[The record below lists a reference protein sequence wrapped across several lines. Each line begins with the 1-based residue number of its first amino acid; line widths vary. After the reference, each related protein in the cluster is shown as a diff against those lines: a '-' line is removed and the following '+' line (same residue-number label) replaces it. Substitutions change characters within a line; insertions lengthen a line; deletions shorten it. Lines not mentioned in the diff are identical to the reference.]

1 MKRFLLNLLFMGLMV
16 PWMTQAQT
24 PTPATLP
31 YTCGFEDT
39 VENAAWTIV
48 NGTATNKFF
57 IGTAENASNGGTRG
71 LYISDNATGTT
82 NSYTIT
88 SSGYVGAY
96 REFTVATAGSF
107 VFQFDWKAYAESC
120 CDYLR
125 AFIIPGTDSLT
136 PYNGSSTTHS
146 GISTT
151 GLPSGWIAID
161 GSRALNY
168 MSTWQHSETPEI
180 ALPAG
185 TYKLVFYWRNDG
197 SVGTQPPGAI
207 DNIVI
212 SPISCSKPG
221 DFASSN
227 ITPYTATVSWQESA
241 TATQWIVEYD
251 TLGFTPGT
259 GIATL
264 VTDTTFAISGLNP
277 NTEYEV
283 LIRAF
288 CGVTDTSLALRGSFR
303 TTCLPYSD
311 TLPYIETF
319 EAYPASS
326 SITTSYIDPC
336 WTRWSTSTSTTS
348 VYPYVTSTGS
358 GNKGI
363 YMYNSASF
371 YTVLAMPSFEEPLNT
386 LQLSFR
392 MARVSTSS
400 ESPLIVG
407 VMSDPNDITTFDTIA
422 IVSCLLQS
430 TWQNFEI
437 PLSIYEGEGLHVA
450 FLTASGIST
459 GNYLDDIT
467 INVIPQCA
475 VPTNVV
481 ASNITGTTADITWDE
496 GNGSAWIV
504 EYGPAGFI
512 PGTGE
517 GTEEAVSATTF
528 SMVDLVPSTG
538 YDVWVRTD
546 CGDDT
551 SYYSLCCSFRTPCAE
566 TLPIPF
572 TETFEGYGFGSS
584 VRPDCWTYQGY
595 NNNASYPQVSA
606 SQHYSGTSSLYMYSY
621 KSSSDTATPWTYLMT
636 PPIDTE
642 TYPMNTLQVSFR
654 ALATSLGSSYPGT
667 VIIGIVNDTADI
679 RGSFYPIDTIAVTN
693 TYEWQEME
701 VFLNQYPEDG
711 TGRHILIASAPVL
724 PAGST
729 SSYLYNYVYVDNLT
743 IELIPECAR
752 PSSIAVRDVTDN
764 SVTLEWEDTFESHS
778 AWEVIYDSVGFDI
791 DSIEATQTAIT
802 ISNITADTVLIPN
815 LAPGVFYDFY
825 VRTDCNGDY
834 SRWRGPLTAAA
845 GTYNMAKT
853 GSDTIYACDMTIYDD
868 GGAFGNYSASCNTT
882 LVIYPSSTDS
892 VISISGS
899 YAGESCCD
907 YLKIYDGV
915 GTTGTQ
921 YCNIMGSN
929 NNIGPFVS
937 RTGPITIVYTSDGSG
952 QYAGFELHA
961 QCVEQS
967 DCGFVTEVVTET
979 VAAQSAF
986 VRWDY
991 SSEMPDT
998 PTQFELELEEVGEE
1012 SNTVVRTIT
1021 TPNPYFMI
1029 ADLEPTTTY
1038 NVRVR
1043 SICGTDVSPIFGL
1056 ATFTTR
1062 CLVGGEIEIGDGD
1075 YTTEE
1080 IPVEGCYEYSY
1091 TQQIYLASEMNGA
1104 TEITGVSFFLD
1115 EGTGDDEREIVVY
1128 IGHTDSTHFAT
1139 PYNVIIDSLMTVVYD
1154 DTYEFTEGWNNI
1166 MFDDAFEYNG
1176 TSNIVIAF
1184 DDNTGY
1190 YNCSPYFTAHNTT
1203 SSMAVTM
1210 YQDGDDILPSNPTT
1224 MYDDQ
1229 YLLNYRNNIKFISP
1243 CDDETPVTCLAPNM
1257 ALVDLT
1263 PYSIKTI
1270 WAQGYNET
1278 SWKVEYKLTTDTT
1291 WTVAVASTT
1300 DTFYT
1305 INNLTP
1311 NTEYDVR
1318 IASICGTET
1327 LYGATRTTYTLC
1339 APYTIPFSE
1348 GFETWTASSSPT
1360 AAMDRCWDR
1369 YTNYVSQWTIYPYVS
1384 TSYAHTGSKAMYM
1397 YASSSYHSIL
1407 TLPEITVPIDSLEV
1421 SFYMRKSTAS
1431 HLIVVGVIDDPTNI
1445 NTFTPID
1452 TVSPATLN
1460 VWELFEIS
1468 MDSYTGTGGRI
1479 AFVSP
1484 QMSNY
1489 PYIDDISV
1497 DYIPTCPHVR
1507 NIDDSIT
1514 GADYS
1519 IIDWTDPSTA
1529 TAWEIEYGPEG
1540 FTPGTGA
1547 GTTEIALSHP
1557 HTLMNLTPATKYDIY
1572 VRGICGAEDTAKW
1585 WGSSIMTRACEDAFD
1600 YTVYN
1605 DTTYTGAY
1613 LPMHTYYNY
1622 SYTQQIYLPSEVD
1635 TLTGGGAEIEINSIA
1650 FQYKLAEEITRR
1662 NVRIFLGHTTDSS
1675 FASTTSWIPDS
1686 TLQQVYFGDITW
1698 NNSGTDYWFEIIF
1711 DTAFTYNGV
1720 DNLVLAVFDSTKTYT
1735 NSSNKFGFIK
1745 NAGDYKTLYK
1755 YQDSPVMDRT
1765 NLPTGTRYE
1774 YRNTVKFVSC
1784 GGACPKPVGLTVEP
1798 GSTTAD
1804 LSWATIGN
1812 YEIVYKQTSETDW
1825 SSEIAANN
1833 TNTFTVTGLQPE
1845 TDYDFQVRQVCD
1857 SVSTS
1862 AWALISTTTTELP
1875 CVAPMGFSASNIEL
1889 TSATIAWTDSL
1900 NNQEAWKVAYG
1911 YGADASAWD
1920 TIDVTTA
1927 SVNLTDLYSNTEYTV
1942 YVKAYCSVEADV
1954 TSEWS
1959 DAFTFRTAT
1968 CEGVSNITS
1977 SAVTANS
1984 ATINWTPGAN
1994 QTKWE
1999 ISYGMEGVSEA
2010 NGTKVVVENT
2020 PAYTIEGLE
2029 SDLTYDVY
2037 VRTVCEEGVYSA
2049 WSNKIQFRT
2058 TVGINTASADN
2069 VRVQIYPN
2077 PANSEATITVDGV
2090 NGKVEFVLADMNGRM
2105 IVTETINC
2113 EGSLVKTIDVS
2124 NLAKGAYFVHIYNDD
2139 FNTTRKLIVK

>member
-1 MKRFLLNLLFMGLMV
+1 
-16 PWMTQAQT
+16 
-24 PTPATLP
+24 
-31 YTCGFEDT
+31 
-39 VENAAWTIV
+39 
-48 NGTATNKFF
+48 
-57 IGTAENASNGGTRG
+57 
-71 LYISDNATGTT
+71 
-82 NSYTIT
+82 
-88 SSGYVGAY
+88 
-96 REFTVATAGSF
+96 
-107 VFQFDWKAYAESC
+107 
-120 CDYLR
+120 
-125 AFIIPGTDSLT
+125 
-136 PYNGSSTTHS
+136 
-146 GISTT
+146 
-151 GLPSGWIAID
+151 
-161 GSRALNY
+161 
-168 MSTWQHSETPEI
+168 
-180 ALPAG
+180 
-185 TYKLVFYWRNDG
+185 
-197 SVGTQPPGAI
+197 
-207 DNIVI
+207 
-212 SPISCSKPG
+212 ISCSKHV
-221 DFASSN
+221 DFDSSN
-227 ITPYTATVSWQESA
+227 ITTYTATVSWQESA

-450 FLTASGIST
+450 FLTASGRAA

-496 GNGSAWIV
+496 GNGSAWII

-572 TETFEGYGFGSS
+572 TETFDSYGFGST
-584 VRPDCWTYQGY
+584 VRPECWTYQGY

-778 AWEVIYDSVGFDI
+778 AWEVVYDSVGFDI

-815 LAPGVFYDFY
+815 LTPGVFYDFY
-825 VRTDCNGDY
+825 VRTDCNGEY

-845 GTYNMAKT
+845 GTYSMAKT

-882 LVIYPSSTDS
+882 LVIYPSSPDS

-915 GTTGTQ
+915 GTSGTQ
-921 YCNIMGSN
+921 YCNIVGSN
-929 NNIGPFVS
+929 DNIGPFVS
-937 RTGPITIVYTSDGSG
+937 RSGPITIVYTSDGSG
-952 QYAGFELHA
+952 QYSGFELHA
-961 QCVEQS
+961 QCIEQS
-967 DCGFVTEVVTET
+967 DCGFVTDVELQS
-979 VAAQSAF
+979 VAARSAF
-986 VRWDY
+986 ISWNY
-991 SSEMPDT
+991 ASEMPDT

-1012 SNTVVRTIT
+1012 SNIVIGTLT
-1021 TPNPYFMI
+1021 TTNPYFMI

-1043 SICGTDVSPIFGL
+1043 SICGTDRSPIFGL

-1062 CLVGGEIEIGDGD
+1062 CLLGGEVEVGNGT

-1080 IPVEGCYEYSY
+1080 LPVSGCYEYSY
-1091 TQQIYLASEMNGA
+1091 SQQIYLASEMNGA
-1104 TEITGVSFFLD
+1104 TTITGVSFFLD
-1115 EGTGDDEREIVVY
+1115 EGTGDDEREITVY
-1128 IGHTDSTHFAT
+1128 IAHTDSTQFVSST
-1139 PYNVIIDSLMTVVYD
+1139 DYIPDSTMTLVYD
-1154 DTYEFTEGWNNI
+1154 DAYEFTEGWNNI
-1166 MFDDAFEYNG
+1166 MFDDEFDYNG

-1190 YNCSPYFTAHNTT
+1190 YNCSPYFTAHSTQGD
-1203 SSMAVTM
+1203 MALVGS
-1210 YQDGDDILPSNPTT
+1210 QDGDDIVVPNDLWTT
-1224 MYDDQ
+1224 
-1229 YLLNYRNNIKFISP
+1229 NYRNNIKFLSP
-1243 CDDETPVTCLAPNM
+1243 CDEETVVTCLAPNI
-1257 ALVDLT
+1257 ALVDET
-1263 PYSIKTI
+1263 VNSFKVI

-1278 SWKVEYKLTTDTT
+1278 SWKVEYKLATDTV
-1291 WTVAVASTT
+1291 WTVAAATVT

-1305 INNLTP
+1305 ISNLTP
-1311 NTEYDVR
+1311 NTEYNVR
-1318 IASICGTET
+1318 VASICGTET
-1327 LYGATRTTYTLC
+1327 LYSGLRTIFTLC

-1348 GFETWTASSSPT
+1348 GFETWTASSSPEVSI
-1360 AAMDRCWDR
+1360 DRCWDR
-1369 YTNYVSQWTIYPYVS
+1369 YTNYESQWTIYPYVS

-1397 YASSSYHSIL
+1397 YGSSTYYSML
-1407 TLPEITVPIDSLEV
+1407 TLPQLTVPVDSLEV
-1421 SFYMRKSTAS
+1421 SFYARKSSAAYTV
-1431 HLIVVGVIDDPTNI
+1431 LVGVITDPTDI
-1445 NTFTPID
+1445 SSFTAID
-1452 TVSPATLN
+1452 TISPATNN

-1468 MDSYTGTGGRI
+1468 LGSYTGTDGRI
-1479 AFVSP
+1479 AFVAPSGASTY
-1484 QMSNY
+1484 M
-1489 PYIDDISV
+1489 YIDDISV

-1650 FQYKLAEEITRR
+1650 FQYK
-1662 NVRIFLGHTTDSS
+1662 
-1675 FASTTSWIPDS
+1675 
-1686 TLQQVYFGDITW
+1686 
-1698 NNSGTDYWFEIIF
+1698 
-1711 DTAFTYNGV
+1711 
-1720 DNLVLAVFDSTKTYT
+1720 
-1735 NSSNKFGFIK
+1735 
-1745 NAGDYKTLYK
+1745 
-1755 YQDSPVMDRT
+1755 
-1765 NLPTGTRYE
+1765 
-1774 YRNTVKFVSC
+1774 
-1784 GGACPKPVGLTVEP
+1784 
-1798 GSTTAD
+1798 
-1804 LSWATIGN
+1804 
-1812 YEIVYKQTSETDW
+1812 
-1825 SSEIAANN
+1825 
-1833 TNTFTVTGLQPE
+1833 
-1845 TDYDFQVRQVCD
+1845 
-1857 SVSTS
+1857 
-1862 AWALISTTTTELP
+1862 
-1875 CVAPMGFSASNIEL
+1875 
-1889 TSATIAWTDSL
+1889 
-1900 NNQEAWKVAYG
+1900 
-1911 YGADASAWD
+1911 
-1920 TIDVTTA
+1920 
-1927 SVNLTDLYSNTEYTV
+1927 
-1942 YVKAYCSVEADV
+1942 
-1954 TSEWS
+1954 
-1959 DAFTFRTAT
+1959 
-1968 CEGVSNITS
+1968 
-1977 SAVTANS
+1977 
-1984 ATINWTPGAN
+1984 
-1994 QTKWE
+1994 
-1999 ISYGMEGVSEA
+1999 
-2010 NGTKVVVENT
+2010 
-2020 PAYTIEGLE
+2020 
-2029 SDLTYDVY
+2029 
-2037 VRTVCEEGVYSA
+2037 
-2049 WSNKIQFRT
+2049 
-2058 TVGINTASADN
+2058 
-2069 VRVQIYPN
+2069 
-2077 PANSEATITVDGV
+2077 
-2090 NGKVEFVLADMNGRM
+2090 
-2105 IVTETINC
+2105 
-2113 EGSLVKTIDVS
+2113 
-2124 NLAKGAYFVHIYNDD
+2124 
-2139 FNTTRKLIVK
+2139 